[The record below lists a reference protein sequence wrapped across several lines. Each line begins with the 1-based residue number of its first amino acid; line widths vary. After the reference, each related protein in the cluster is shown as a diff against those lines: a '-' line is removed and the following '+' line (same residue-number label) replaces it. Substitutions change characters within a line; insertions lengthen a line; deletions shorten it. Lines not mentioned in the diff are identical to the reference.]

1 MTTPESPG
9 VPSSGTEP
17 AGVTGKATADQVR
30 AAYVGGLRA
39 TMTAL
44 VVSAALATLK
54 IGAGVLGNSFA
65 LIADGVESVLDLLT
79 GLLVIGGLKVSTS
92 EPTSAYPYGRGKAE
106 PFTALVVATVL
117 LLAAVGIAI
126 GAIHEIL
133 SPHAPPRPFTLVVL
147 VVVLVTKELIFRWL
161 VLRGRAIGSQ
171 AIEVD
176 AWHHRS
182 DALTSLAAF
191 VGISVALIAGPEWA
205 MADDW
210 AALAACG
217 VIAWNGVRLFRGGLR
232 ELMDVAAPVEVRD
245 RIRAV
250 ARGVEGVL
258 DVEELRVRRSGLV
271 YLVDIHVEVDGEIS
285 VRRGHEI
292 GHAVKDRLLECELPI
307 LDALVHVEPQW
318 PGDERDQAMDRSVS
332 ASRSS
337 ST

>member
-1 MTTPESPG
+1 MTAPEAGGTPR
-9 VPSSGTEP
+9 
-17 AGVTGKATADQVR
+17 ATADQVR
-30 AAYVGGLRA
+30 VAYAAGVRA

-79 GLLVIGGLKVSTS
+79 GLLVIGGLKVGTS

-106 PFTALVVATVL
+106 PLAALVVATVL
-117 LLAAVGIAI
+117 LLAAAGIAI
-126 GAIHEIL
+126 GAVHEIL
-133 SPHAPPRPFTLVVL
+133 SPHPPPRPFTLAVL
-147 VVVLVTKELIFRWL
+147 VVVLVTKELTFRWL
-161 VLRGRAIGSQ
+161 VRRGREIGSQ

-191 VGISVALIAGPEWA
+191 VGISVALLAGPKWA

-217 VIAWNGVRLFRGGLR
+217 VIAWNGVRLFRGGLS
-232 ELMDVAAPVEVRD
+232 EVLDVAAPAEIHD
-245 RIRAV
+245 RIRSVAGAV
-250 ARGVEGVL
+250 AGVVA
-258 DVEELRVRRSGLV
+258 VEELRVRRSGLV
-271 YLVDIHVEVDGEIS
+271 FLVDIHLEVDGDIS

-292 GHAVKDRLLECELPI
+292 GHVVKDRLLGCEVPI
-307 LDALVHVEPQW
+307 LDVLVHVEPQW
-318 PGDERDQAMDRSVS
+318 PHAEPPQASERSAS
-332 ASRSS
+332 ASRSG